1 MGKTTKSSTAKT
13 ETKSETPVA
22 AATQVAASAAAT
34 STPVVKAKKEKVE
47 KVEKKTEE
55 KAVTEDKPV
64 KAAKASKAKVESV
77 VTQTSTPEAVVE
89 ESVETPLTEKSLEF
103 IAKLGQISVLMSSL
117 KTEFRTL
124 EKAWTKELKASQKT
138 NNKRKKRSGNRAP
151 SGFVKPTRISSELAT
166 FLEKPEG
173 TEMARTAVT
182 RDINTYIRTNSLQD
196 KSNGRKINPDAKL
209 ASLLKLQSTDELTYF
224 NLQKFMSPHFAKN
237 VKAGDAVVAAVA
249 L

>member
-1 MGKTTKSSTAKT
+1 MVKTTKSSATAKT
-13 ETKSETPVA
+13 ESIVTPVVTQTA
-22 AATQVAASAAAT
+22 APTT
-34 STPVVKAKKEKVE
+34 SEKVVKAKKEK
-47 KVEKKTEE
+47 KTDESVAAVVAEE
-55 KAVTEDKPV
+55 KPV
-64 KAAKASKAKVESV
+64 KVTKAKVAKVAAPVVSAAPVEES
-77 VTQTSTPEAVVE
+77 SAVVAE
-89 ESVETPLTEKSLEF
+89 DSVETPLTEKSLEF
-103 IAKLGQISVLMSSL
+103 MSKLQQISVLMSSL

-151 SGFVKPTRISSELAT
+151 SGFVKPTRISSELAS
-166 FLEKPEG
+166 FLDKPEG

-182 RDINTYIRTNSLQD
+182 RDINTYIRSNSLQD

-209 ASLLKLQSTDELTYF
+209 AALLKLESTDELTYF

-237 VKAGDAVVAAVA
+237 VKAETVAAA